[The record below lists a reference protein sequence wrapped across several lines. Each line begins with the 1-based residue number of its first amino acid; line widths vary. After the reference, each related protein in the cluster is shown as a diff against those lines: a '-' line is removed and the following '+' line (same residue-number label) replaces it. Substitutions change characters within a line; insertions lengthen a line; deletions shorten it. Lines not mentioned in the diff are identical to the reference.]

1 MVDRELLQRRLERL
15 EEYLVILRRLAAYS
29 YEEFIANPERY
40 GSAER
45 FLQLSI
51 ELIDDMGNHV
61 VADEEL
67 GAVAK
72 TTDVPDRLAEHGLVD
87 ADLASRW
94 ATMIGF
100 RNILVHEYMEIDRR
114 LVHEHLRERLG
125 DFDELRLAF
134 VRLL

>member
-15 EEYLVILRRLAAYS
+15 EEYLVILRRLAAYR
-29 YEEFIANPERY
+29 YEEFIANP
-40 GSAER
+40 ER

>member
-1 MVDRELLQRRLERL
+1 
-15 EEYLVILRRLAAYS
+15 
-29 YEEFIANPERY
+29 
-40 GSAER
+40 
-45 FLQLSI
+45 
-51 ELIDDMGNHV
+51 MGNHV